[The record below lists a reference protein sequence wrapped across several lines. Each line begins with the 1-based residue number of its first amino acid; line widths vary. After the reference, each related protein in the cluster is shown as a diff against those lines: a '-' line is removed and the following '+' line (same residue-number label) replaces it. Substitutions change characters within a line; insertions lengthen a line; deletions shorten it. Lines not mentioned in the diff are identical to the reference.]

1 MFDFSLF
8 APIEGNVLPV
18 LSTSTHVMCY
28 HVKTKLIS
36 AGGIY
41 AAASMLRVLRHAVG
55 DTYTLY
61 HHRCKATVF
70 VLLACKSV
78 DLNGTGLILTYNFQT
93 SNEPYYNNDRKRQ
106 LLS

>member
-41 AAASMLRVLRHAVG
+41 AAASMLRVLQMLWAILIPSITTDVRQLSSFYLPVSQ
-55 DTYTLY
+55 LI
-61 HHRCKATVF
+61 
-70 VLLACKSV
+70 S
-78 DLNGTGLILTYNFQT
+78 TGLILTYNFQT
-93 SNEPYYNNDRKRQ
+93 PNEPYCNNDRKRQ